1 MNVFIVLSC
10 YNKSKTT
17 SPFYISS
24 NNGEHNT
31 GIGNMLFQIASG
43 LYYAHK
49 NNSTLYVPSIETYLK
64 LENLKKEN
72 TIFKNIN
79 TDLLPEYDE
88 NKQTWHPNSLGS
100 IFDLKFKNNIILS
113 GYFENINNF
122 HEYKEKILEY
132 FRPTQECKDYLY
144 NKYPILKENNL
155 TSIHI
160 RLGEDLKKLLSTEN
174 INHRDNEM
182 LRLLDHMIKFKN
194 ITNVFVL
201 TNDRS
206 HCLKLFK

>member
-1 MNVFIVLSC
+1 
-10 YNKSKTT
+10 
-17 SPFYISS
+17 
-24 NNGEHNT
+24 
-31 GIGNMLFQIASG
+31 
-43 LYYAHK
+43 
-49 NNSTLYVPSIETYLK
+49 SIETYLK

-88 NKQTWHPNSLGS
+88 TQTKRYSNPSGN
-100 IFDLKFKNNIILS
+100 IFDLKFQNNIILK

-132 FRPTQECKDYLY
+132 FRPTQEDKDYLY

-160 RLGEDLKKLLSTEN
+160 RMGKDLKKMLTTKN
-174 INHRDNEM
+174 INDRDNEM

-206 HCLKLFK
+206 HCLNLFQKEKYKTLNFI